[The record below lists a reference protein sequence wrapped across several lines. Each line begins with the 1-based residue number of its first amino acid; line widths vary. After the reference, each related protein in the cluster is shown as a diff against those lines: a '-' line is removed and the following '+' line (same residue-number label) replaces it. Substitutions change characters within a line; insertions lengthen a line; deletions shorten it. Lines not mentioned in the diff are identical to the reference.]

1 MEIPADV
8 RLLLDELAVC
18 TDKDSPYLF
27 PFLSG
32 KKTGEAAYAEYN
44 GALLRFNRDLR
55 SLAETCG
62 VGEPVTSYTIRH
74 SFATG
79 RTDRDDQRAV
89 GAYVYQDHANLLE
102 ELFLGTSVGGE
113 PGLLRERV

>member
-1 MEIPADV
+1 MIICALRSIAND
-8 RLLLDELAVC
+8 
-18 TDKDSPYLF
+18 YLF
-27 PFLSG
+27 SIYF
-32 KKTGEAAYAEYN
+32 
-44 GALLRFNRDLR
+44 RHDLER
-55 SLAETCG
+55 
-62 VGEPVTSYTIRH
+62 
-74 SFATG
+74 TG